1 MFKIV
6 NSHCKIKNMNY
17 KWFIG
22 IDVSKS
28 TLDCCIM
35 FMDQK
40 LFHKEI
46 ENTPKGVKDY
56 LKLLK
61 KEIPQFLIEDA
72 IFCMEHTGIY
82 NIHLLSVLH
91 LKKANIWL
99 ESAIHIIK
107 SIGLQRGKNDV
118 VDAYRIAKFSYK
130 NRDEVKLWEPKRG
143 VINNLKAL
151 SSVRNRLINC
161 KKQLSNVFKNKTHI
175 SKEELKIIK
184 QCTLKSINYIE
195 KDIVKT
201 DEKIAEII
209 KNDERLN
216 HLFNLITSV
225 DGVGKVT
232 AIEILV
238 TTNEFKSITEAKKF
252 ACYSG
257 VAPFEHS
264 SGTSIRGRTKVSKMA
279 NKKTKKVLHMAA
291 LSSIAM
297 KGELR
302 DYYDR
307 KVEEG
312 KNKMLVLNAIRNKIV
327 LRVFACVNNNR
338 MYVKDYK
345 YVS

>member
-1 MFKIV
+1 
-6 NSHCKIKNMNY
+6 
-17 KWFIG
+17 
-22 IDVSKS
+22 
-28 TLDCCIM
+28 
-35 FMDQK
+35 
-40 LFHKEI
+40 
-46 ENTPKGVKDY
+46 
-56 LKLLK
+56 
-61 KEIPQFLIEDA
+61 
-72 IFCMEHTGIY
+72 MEHTGIY

>member
-6 NSHCKIKNMNY
+6 NLHCKIKNMKY

-28 TLDCCIM
+28 TLDCCIL

-40 LFHKEI
+40 LFHKQI
-46 ENTPKGVKDY
+46 ENTPKGIREY
-56 LKLLK
+56 LNLLK
-61 KEIPQFLIEDA
+61 KEIPEFLIQDA

-82 NIHLLSVLH
+82 NIHLLETLH

-107 SIGLQRGKNDV
+107 SIGIQRGKNDV
-118 VDAYRIAKFSYK
+118 VDAYRIANFAYK
-130 NRDEVKLWEPKRG
+130 NREEVKIWEPKRE

-161 KKQLSNVFKNKTHI
+161 KKQLSNVFKNSTHI
-175 SKEELKIIK
+175 SKKELQIVK
-184 QCTLKSINYIE
+184 QCTSKSISYLE
-195 KDIVKT
+195 KDIIKT
-201 DEKIAEII
+201 DKKIAEII
-209 KNDERLN
+209 KSDPRLN
-216 HLFNLITSV
+216 ELFALITSV
-225 DGVGKVT
+225 DGVGGVT
-232 AIEILV
+232 AVEMLV

-252 ACYSG
+252 ACYAG

-338 MYVKDYK
+338 MYVKDYN
-345 YVS
+345 YAN